1 MAGKEATVYIL
12 DLGRSMGEK
21 RHGRDQTDLDWA
33 LEYVWDK
40 ITTTVSRRSF
50 GDLVAS
56 GRKTA
61 LMSVIGCR
69 TDETDLAGN
78 MEEGEGYENIKVFSN
93 LKQYLLGDIRM
104 LQDQLKPSKTDSGD
118 LLSALAV
125 AVYMIGNATQG
136 AKGNPLKYDRR
147 VIIVTDGRGQMD
159 TSDLEE
165 MAAKI
170 KDPAAPFEIVLLGL
184 DFDDED
190 VGYEEEG
197 KNGEKAKNEGILKSF
212 IHDCDGNFGTLA
224 TAVDQLHT
232 PRLKETR
239 PVQSYRGSL
248 TLGDA
253 SKYEATI
260 TIDVERYPCTMI
272 SKPPTAST
280 FAVRTDPGASG
291 QSSATVV
298 GEDQPMPDLAAVH
311 NQRVYQVDNLDEPG
325 LKNPVELDEL
335 ERGYEYGRTAVH
347 ISESDM
353 NVVKLETQQ
362 SLELVGFVKM
372 EEFERYLPIGRSNFI
387 VPQKANTQAQLAL
400 SSFIHALYEADCY
413 AIARLVAKDLKPPV
427 LLLLVP
433 RIELEWEALVDVELP
448 FEEDM
453 RRYKFPPL
461 DRKLTVSGKT
471 ITEHRDLPT
480 DKLLD
485 AMSDY
490 VDAMDLSTF
499 GRDEEGNPEE
509 YAKPEDTFSPLVH
522 RIGHV
527 IKWRATHPDPSLPI
541 PDPPEILMKYSAP
554 PAELLAASEK
564 QLKRLMEA
572 ADVKKVPPKV
582 KGRGKRQRGDR
593 DKPLSGLDVDA
604 LLDNP
609 KRVKIESN
617 NLIPSFKQALAAS
630 DDMEAIQEAVDD
642 VAKEIR
648 NLISNSVGDNA
659 YGRAL
664 EAIRVMREELIELE
678 EPDIYNPFI
687 KQLKEDILGG
697 KLNGNRRDMWWKIKG
712 SKYGLV
718 DLNRCHTSAVTEDEA
733 RRFYEI

>member
-21 RHGRDQTDLDWA
+21 RNGREQTDLDWA

-40 ITTTVSRRSF
+40 ITTTV
-50 GDLVAS
+50 AT
-56 GRKTA
+56 GRKSA

-69 TDETDLAGN
+69 TDETDLAGI
-78 MEEGEGYENIKVFSN
+78 MEEGEGYENIKVFSE
-93 LKQYLLGDIRM
+93 LKSFLLGDVRM
-104 LQDQLKPSKTDSGD
+104 LQEQLKPSKTDNGD

-125 AVYMIGNATQG
+125 AVHMIDNATKG
-136 AKGNPLKYDRR
+136 TKGNPLKYDRR

-159 TSDLEE
+159 TEDLEQ
-165 MAAKI
+165 MASKI
-170 KDPAAPFEIVLLGL
+170 KDPDAPFEIILLGL
-184 DFDDED
+184 DFDDPD
-190 VGYEEEG
+190 VGYTEETKEPR
-197 KNGEKAKNEGILKSF
+197 KAKNEQILKGF
-212 IHDCDGNFGTLA
+212 VEDCNGNFGTLA
-224 TAVDQLHT
+224 TAIKQLHT
-232 PRLKETR
+232 PRLKDTR

-272 SKPPTAST
+272 AKPPTAST
-280 FAVRTDPGASG
+280 FAVRADHAGASG
-291 QSSATVV
+291 PSMESSATVV
-298 GEDQPMPDLAAVH
+298 GEDYPMTDLSAVH
-311 NQRVYQVDNLDEPG
+311 NQRLYQVDNLDEPG
-325 LKNPVELDEL
+325 LKKPVELDEL

-362 SLELVGFVKM
+362 ALELVGFIKG
-372 EEFERYLPIGRSNFI
+372 EEFDRCLPLSRANFI
-387 VPQKANTQAQLAL
+387 VPQKANPQAQLAL

-413 AIARLVAKDLKPPV
+413 AVARLVAKDLKPPV

-471 ITEHRDLPT
+471 ITEHKDLPT
-480 DKLLD
+480 DELLN
-485 AMSDY
+485 AMSHY
-490 VDAMDLSTF
+490 VDVMDLSTF
-499 GRDEEGNPEE
+499 GRDEDGNEEE

-522 RIGHV
+522 RILQV
-527 IKWRATHPDPSLPI
+527 IKWRATHPDPTLPM
-541 PDPPEILMKYSAP
+541 PDPPEILMKYSQP
-554 PAELLAASEK
+554 PTELIAAAVK
-564 QLKRLMEA
+564 QLDSVKKA

-582 KGRGKRQRGDR
+582 KGRGKRQRTDR
-593 DKPLSGLDVDA
+593 DKPLSGLDVDE
-604 LLDNP
+604 LLGKP
-609 KRVKIESN
+609 KRVKIETN

-630 DDMEAIQEAVDD
+630 DDLDAIQEAVEGI
-642 VAKEIR
+642 AKEVHK
-648 NLISNSVGDNA
+648 LISSSIGDNA
-659 YGRAL
+659 YGRTL
-664 EAIRVMREELIELE
+664 EAIRVMREELTELE
-678 EPDIYNPFI
+678 EPEMYNTFVVR
-687 KQLKEDILGG
+687 LKEDILGG

-712 SKYGLV
+712 SRYGLIDSKKSYV
-718 DLNRCHTSAVTEDEA
+718 SPVTEDEA
-733 RRFYEI
+733 RRFYEV

>member
-1 MAGKEATVYIL
+1 
-12 DLGRSMGEK
+12 
-21 RHGRDQTDLDWA
+21 
-33 LEYVWDK
+33 
-40 ITTTVSRRSF
+40 
-50 GDLVAS
+50 
-56 GRKTA
+56 
-61 LMSVIGCR
+61 
-69 TDETDLAGN
+69 
-78 MEEGEGYENIKVFSN
+78 
-93 LKQYLLGDIRM
+93 
-104 LQDQLKPSKTDSGD
+104 
-118 LLSALAV
+118 
-125 AVYMIGNATQG
+125 
-136 AKGNPLKYDRR
+136 
-147 VIIVTDGRGQMD
+147 
-159 TSDLEE
+159 
-165 MAAKI
+165 
-170 KDPAAPFEIVLLGL
+170 
-184 DFDDED
+184 
-190 VGYEEEG
+190 
-197 KNGEKAKNEGILKSF
+197 LKSF
-212 IHDCDGNFGTLA
+212 VEDCEGNFGTLA
-224 TAVDQLHT
+224 TAIDQLHT

-280 FAVRTDPGASG
+280 FAVRTDSGASG
-291 QSSATVV
+291 SSVQSSATIV
-298 GEDQPMPDLAAVH
+298 GEDQPMTDLAAVH
-311 NQRVYQVDNLDEPG
+311 NQRIYQVDNQDQPG

-362 SLELVGFVKM
+362 SLELVGFVKG
-372 EEFERYLPIGRSNFI
+372 EEFERYLPLSRSNFI
-387 VPQKANTQAQLAL
+387 VPQKANEQAQLAL

-413 AIARLVAKDLKPPV
+413 AIARMVAKDLKPPV
-427 LLLLVP
+427 LLLLAP

-471 ITEHRDLPT
+471 ITEHKDLPT
-480 DKLLD
+480 DELLG

-499 GRDEEGNPEE
+499 GRDEDGNEEE

-522 RIGHV
+522 RILSV
-527 IKWRATHPDPSLPI
+527 IKWRATHPDPTLPI

-564 QLKRLMEA
+564 QLNALVEA
-572 ADVKKVPPKV
+572 ADVKKVPPKA
-582 KGRGKRQRGDR
+582 KGRGKRQRADR
-593 DKPLSGLDVDA
+593 DKPLSGLDVDE
-604 LLDNP
+604 LLGNP
-609 KRVKIESN
+609 KRVKIEPN
-617 NLIPSFKQALAAS
+617 NLVPSFKQALAAS

-648 NLISNSVGDNA
+648 NLISNSVGDNS

-664 EAIRVMREELIELE
+664 EAIRVVREELTELE
-678 EPDIYNPFI
+678 EPDIYNAFI
-687 KQLKEDILGG
+687 KSLKEDILGG
-697 KLNGNRRDMWWKIKG
+697 KLNGNRRDMWWRIKG

-718 DLNRCHTSAVTEDEA
+718 DSKRSFASTVTEDEA

>member
-40 ITTTVSRRSF
+40 ITSTV
-50 GDLVAS
+50 AT
-56 GRKTA
+56 GRKSA

-69 TDETDLAGN
+69 TDETDLAGII
-78 MEEGEGYENIKVFSN
+78 EEGEGYENIKVFSE
-93 LKQYLLGDIRM
+93 LKPYLLGDIRM
-104 LQDQLKPSKTDSGD
+104 LQEQLKPGKMDDGD

-125 AVYMIGNATQG
+125 AVHMIDNATKG
-136 AKGNPLKYDRR
+136 TKGNPLKYDRR

-159 TSDLEE
+159 TEDLDELAMKVME
-165 MAAKI
+165 P
-170 KDPAAPFEIVLLGL
+170 DAPFEVVLLGL
-184 DFDDED
+184 DFDDPD
-190 VGYEEEG
+190 VGYTEEG
-197 KNGEKAKNEGILKSF
+197 KESLKAKNEQVLRKFVEG
-212 IHDCDGNFGTLA
+212 CNGNFGTLA
-224 TAVDQLHT
+224 TAIDQLHT
-232 PRLKETR
+232 PRLKDTR

-248 TLGDA
+248 TLGDT

-272 SKPPTAST
+272 AKPPTAST
-280 FAVRTDPGASG
+280 FAVRADPAGASG
-291 QSSATVV
+291 LSVESSATIV
-298 GEDQPMPDLAAVH
+298 GEDHPMTDLSAVH
-311 NQRVYQVDNLDEPG
+311 NQRLYQVDNLNEPG
-325 LKNPVELDEL
+325 LKKPVELDEL

-362 SLELVGFVKM
+362 ALELVGFVRG
-372 EEFERYLPIGRSNFI
+372 EEFDRYLPLSRASFI
-387 VPQKANTQAQLAL
+387 VSQKANPQAQLAL
-400 SSFIHALYEADCY
+400 SSFVHALYEADCY
-413 AIARLVAKDLKPPV
+413 AVARLVAKDLKPPV

-433 RIELEWEALVDVELP
+433 RIELDWEALVDVELP

-461 DRKLTVSGKT
+461 DRKLTVNGKT
-471 ITEHRDLPT
+471 ITEHKDLPT
-480 DKLLD
+480 DELLN
-485 AMSDY
+485 AMSHY

-499 GRDEEGNPEE
+499 GRDQDGNEEE

-522 RIGHV
+522 RILQI
-527 IKWRATHPDPSLPI
+527 IKWRATHPNPALPM
-541 PDPPEILMKYSAP
+541 PDPPEILMKYSQP
-554 PAELLAASEK
+554 PAELIAAAEK
-564 QLKRLMEA
+564 QLNTVKKA

-582 KGRGKRQRGDR
+582 KGRGKRQRTHR
-593 DKPLSGLDVDA
+593 DKPLSGLDVDE
-604 LLDNP
+604 LLGNP
-609 KRVKIESN
+609 KRVKIEAN

-630 DDMEAIQEAVDD
+630 DDLDTIQEAVEG
-642 VAKEIR
+642 VAKEVR
-648 NLISNSVGDNA
+648 NLVSSSVGDNA

-664 EAIRVMREELIELE
+664 EAIRVMREELTELE
-678 EPDIYNPFI
+678 EPEMYNTFVV
-687 KQLKEDILGG
+687 QLKEDILGG

-712 SKYGLV
+712 NRYGLV
-718 DLNRCHTSAVTEDEA
+718 DSKKSYVSSVTEDEA